1 MLDYFDVCAI
11 LDIMVAFVLGLI
23 STGLILLTD
32 TLRTHV
38 QGVLVRNPGWESA
51 LADFQV
57 ESAWMIGAWDG
68 VHQIAANEHHQG
80 PSMVKAR
87 VLLAMRSGDLSLI
100 EESLTKARL
109 VLGAPIVAFGAS
121 GYRRAYDALVDL
133 HMIHELEL
141 IHEVVCNLPPSSQG
155 RKSAIVT
162 LSQIL
167 SARLDRTLPT
177 FRIHESLL
185 SMRRTAFSLR

>member
-1 MLDYFDVCAI
+1 MPALD
-11 LDIMVAFVLGLI
+11 LI
-23 STGLILLTD
+23 STVLNLLID

-57 ESAWMIGAWDG
+57 ESAWMIGAWDD
-68 VHQIAANEHHQG
+68 VHKIAANEHHHG

-87 VLLAMRSGDLSLI
+87 VLLAMRSDDLSLI
-100 EESLTKARL
+100 EESLTRARV
-109 VLGAPIVAFGAS
+109 VLGTPIAAS
-121 GYRRAYDALVDL
+121 GTNGYRRAYDALVDL

-141 IHEVVCNLPPSSQG
+141 IHEVVRNLPPSSQG
-155 RKSAIVT
+155 RKSAILT

-167 SARLDRTLPT
+167 SARLDYTLPT
-177 FRIHESLL
+177 FRIHVSLL
-185 SMRRTAFSLR
+185 SMRRTAFALR